1 MMKEFTKE
9 EDNIQAAILF
19 NEYQDGIGD
28 PCNCG
33 SKNAV
38 LRCEDCFET
47 APLQCK
53 HCIVK
58 EHVRNP
64 FHHIQE
70 WTGLYFKRT
79 SLHELGARVYLGHSG
94 LPCPNRSSN
103 SNGRPFV
110 IADNNGFHKTVL
122 EFCHCDK
129 GIDQAEALQ
138 LVRARLHNYPARI
151 CIYLSLIGRLPCP
164 YTLIQEIILLI
175 SRCTT
180 EENKCSVSPRCPC
193 KIYFPYSYAHC
204 T

>member
-1 MMKEFTKE
+1 MPHSNSLNQGASVMMKEFTKE

-138 LVRARLHNYPARI
+138 LVRARLFPATITQPESAFTFRLLDDFHAHT
-151 CIYLSLIGRLPCP
+151 LS
-164 YTLIQEIILLI
+164 
-175 SRCTT
+175 S
-180 EENKCSVSPRCPC
+180 KKS
-193 KIYFPYSYAHC
+193 SY
-204 T
+204 